1 MADGDDFTFCRVEKP
16 VDGVEDQHVA
26 VGIGG
31 IRIDD
36 KNANGS
42 QDSGSIWKAGV
53 PSQKTVGTL
62 TFNVIDAST
71 QEVMNER
78 PKLDLKEVAGST
90 SKEPLE
96 QKTLVKKPMPRR
108 KVPYEIGYSPLDW
121 LKLTR
126 THPDLAGS
134 NGQSNR
140 RLITM
145 DEVKQHKSEDSM
157 WTALKGHV
165 YNIGPYM
172 KFHPGGEDMLKKAV
186 GRNSTLLFSILYHH
200 LDKHHAWVNAEVLLE
215 KCLVGILDE
224 TK

>member
-31 IRIDD
+31 IHIDD
-36 KNANGS
+36 QNANGS
-42 QDSGSIWKAGV
+42 RDSGSIWKVGV

-62 TFNVIDAST
+62 TFKVIDAST

-108 KVPYEIGYSPLDW
+108 KVGPCPEERFSPLDW

-126 THPDLAGS
+126 THPDLAGEHEIDIDGS
-134 NGQSNR
+134 
-140 RLITM
+140 
-145 DEVKQHKSEDSM
+145 
-157 WTALKGHV
+157 
-165 YNIGPYM
+165 
-172 KFHPGGEDMLKKAV
+172 
-186 GRNSTLLFSILYHH
+186 
-200 LDKHHAWVNAEVLLE
+200 LD
-215 KCLVGILDE
+215 G
-224 TK
+224 